1 MVRNYESMI
10 ILEAKLAPDVINE
23 VIEKYAKIITSNG
36 GEIVKTDD
44 MGKRMLA
51 YPINK
56 ATEGYYYVYY
66 FKIDADNVKILEENY
81 RIDEKVIRHN
91 LLVLE

>member
-10 ILEAKLAPDVINE
+10 IINAKLAPDVIRD
-23 VIEKYAKIITSNG
+23 VIAKYTNMITTHG

-66 FKIDADNVKILEENY
+66 FNMDADAVKVLEDNY
-81 RIDEKVIRHN
+81 RIDEHVFRHN
-91 LLVLE
+91 LLVFE

>member
-10 ILEAKLAPDVINE
+10 ILEAKLAPDVIKE
-23 VIEKYAKIITSNG
+23 AIEKYANIITTNG

-56 ATEGYYYVYY
+56 ATEGYYYIYY
-66 FKIDADNVKILEENY
+66 FTMDAEAVKTLEDNY
-81 RIDEKVIRHN
+81 RIDEKIIRHN

>member
-10 ILEAKLAPDVINE
+10 ILNTKLSPDVIKDI
-23 VIEKYAKIITSNG
+23 IEKYAKIITGNG

-44 MGKRMLA
+44 MGKRLLA

-56 ATEGYYYVYY
+56 ATEGYYYINY
-66 FKIDADNVKILEENY
+66 FTMDSDAVKVLEENY
-81 RIDEKVIRHN
+81 RIDENVIRHN

>member
-10 ILEAKLAPDVINE
+10 ILDAKLAPDVIKE
-23 VIEKYAKIITSNG
+23 IIAKYSTMITSNG

-44 MGKRMLA
+44 MGKKILA

-56 ATEGYYYVYY
+56 ATEGYYYIYY
-66 FKIDADNVKILEENY
+66 FTMDTDIVKILEDNY
-81 RIDEKVIRHN
+81 RIDEHVIRHN
-91 LLVLE
+91 LLVLD

>member
-10 ILEAKLAPDVINE
+10 ILDAKLSPDVIKE
-23 VIEKYAKIITSNG
+23 VLEKYTKIITSNG

-44 MGKRMLA
+44 MGKRILA

-56 ATEGYYYVYY
+56 ASEGYYFIYY
-66 FKIDADNVKILEENY
+66 FAMDADKVKVLEENY

-91 LLVLE
+91 LLILE

>member
-10 ILEAKLAPDVINE
+10 ILEAKLAPDVIKE
-23 VIEKYAKIITSNG
+23 VIEKYSKMITANG

-44 MGKRMLA
+44 MGKRVLA

-56 ATEGYYYVYY
+56 ATEGYYYINY
-66 FKIDADNVKILEENY
+66 FTMDADNVKVLEDNY

>member
-10 ILEAKLAPDVINE
+10 ILEAKLAPDVIKE
-23 VIEKYAKIITSNG
+23 IIEKYSKIITTNG

-44 MGKRMLA
+44 MGKRILA

-56 ATEGYYYVYY
+56 ATEGYYYTY
-66 FKIDADNVKILEENY
+66 FFTMDAESVKVLEDNY
-81 RIDEKVIRHN
+81 RIDENVIRHN

>member
-10 ILEAKLAPDVINE
+10 ILDAKLSPDQISAVIK
-23 VIEKYAKIITSNG
+23 KYAALITDNG

-44 MGKRMLA
+44 MGKKVLA

-56 ATEGYYYVYY
+56 LTEGYYYINY
-66 FKIDADNVKILEENY
+66 FTIDTDSVSVLEDNY

-91 LLVLE
+91 LLVED

>member
-10 ILEAKLAPDVINE
+10 ILDAKLAPDVIKE
-23 VIEKYAKIITSNG
+23 SIDKYANIITSNG
-36 GEIVKTDD
+36 GEIVKADD
-44 MGKRMLA
+44 MGKRILA

-56 ATEGYYYVYY
+56 ATEGYYYIYY
-66 FKIDADNVKILEENY
+66 FTMDTDTVKMLEDNY

-91 LLVLE
+91 LLVLD

>member
-10 ILEAKLAPDVINE
+10 ILEAKLAPDVIKE
-23 VIEKYAKIITSNG
+23 DIEKYAKIITTNG

-44 MGKRMLA
+44 MGKRILA

-56 ATEGYYYVYY
+56 ATEGYYYIYY
-66 FKIDADNVKILEENY
+66 FTMDADNVKVLEDNY